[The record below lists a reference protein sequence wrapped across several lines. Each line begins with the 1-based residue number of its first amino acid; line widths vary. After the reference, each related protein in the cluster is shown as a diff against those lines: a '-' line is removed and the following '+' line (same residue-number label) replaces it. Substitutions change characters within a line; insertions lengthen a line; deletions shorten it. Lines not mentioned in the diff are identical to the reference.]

1 MAYDTKVAE
10 AWGDYVS
17 TGTGQRWDAGV
28 IVYEDT
34 SLRTATR
41 CYYRVV
47 CQAWSSGAMDVHA
60 NATVG
65 ATNDSDGSW
74 EGTFSNSAGGYF
86 TFYQWD
92 TWYTRDK
99 TARSVSF
106 WAKFSVT
113 GGFGNGTSAATATV
127 TMPARPSWAVTYD
140 ANGGTG
146 APSSQTK
153 YAGEA
158 LTLSK
163 TAPTRAGHEFLG
175 WATSAGGSVVY
186 APGATYSR
194 DAALKLYAVWRL
206 LYSPPSVALS
216 AFRTATA
223 QATSESPA
231 GGYARAAWDWSVDRT
246 TSSANTAK
254 SVACR
259 HREAGGAWSAATV
272 TGGTTG
278 ASGSCYAAFAASTT
292 AAHEVEVTVTDS
304 LGGSTTRSAV
314 VPAAAVPIDVA
325 NAGRGVGILSTAPQE
340 GLSVGTLTLTDTSA
354 PAAASHPLARLSRLL
369 ELAAADTGWTYLWG
383 SLESN
388 RYVRWCV
395 RMGVCYVEATRVNGI
410 SSSGWK
416 AGTLPKSVWPPAS
429 TYHALA
435 CWHRD
440 HTAQMWVG
448 GANDGGGEGQVW
460 LYNNGTDD
468 VSGSASWPIG

>member
-10 AWGDYVS
+10 TWGDYVS
-17 TGTGQRWDAGV
+17 TGTGHRWDAGV

-65 ATNDSDGSW
+65 ATNDSDGYW

-113 GGFGNGTSAATATV
+113 GGFGNGTSSATATV

-163 TAPTRAGHEFLG
+163 TVPTRANHEFLG
-175 WATSAGGSVVY
+175 WATSAGGSVAY
-186 APGATYSR
+186 APGATYSA
-194 DAALKLYAVWRL
+194 DAALALHAVWRL
-206 LYSPPSVALS
+206 LYSPPSAALS

-231 GGYARAAWDWSVDRT
+231 GGYVRASWSWSVDRT
-246 TSSANTAK
+246 TSASNAAK
-254 SVACR
+254 SVTCR
-259 HREAGGAWSAATV
+259 HREAGGTWFAATV

-278 ASGSCYAAFAASTT
+278 ASGTCYAAFAASTT
-292 AAHEVEVTVTDS
+292 AAHEVEVTVKDS

-314 VPAAAVPIDVA
+314 VSAAAIPIDVA
-325 NAGRGVGILSTAPQE
+325 NKGLGVGILSAAPTE
-340 GLSVGTLTLTDTSA
+340 GLSVGTLTLTDATS
-354 PAAASHPLARLSRLL
+354 PAVASHPLSRLVSL
-369 ELAAADTGWTYLWG
+369 LTLAATTTAWAYLWG
-383 SLESN
+383 SSVSN
-388 RYVRWCV
+388 RFVRWCV
-395 RMGVCYVEATRVNGI
+395 RMGVCYLQAYRVNGI
-410 SSSGWK
+410 TSSGWQ
-416 AGTLPKSVWPPAS
+416 AGVLPAAARPDHSMWQPA
-429 TYHALA
+429 TPRHENN
-435 CWHRD
+435 
-440 HTAQMWVG
+440 TAQMWVG
-448 GANDGGGEGQVW
+448 GSKESGAEGQVW

-468 VSGSASWPIG
+468 VYGSVSWPVG

>member
-206 LYSPPSVALS
+206 LYSPPSVTLS
-216 AFRTATA
+216 AFRTASA
-223 QATSESPA
+223 QATAESPA

-246 TSSANTAK
+246 TSASNAAK
-254 SVACR
+254 SVTCR
-259 HREAGGAWSAATV
+259 HREAGGAWSAV
-272 TGGTTG
+272 TPSGGTTG

-292 AAHEVEVTVTDS
+292 AAHEVEVTVKDS

-314 VPAAAVPIDVA
+314 VPAAAIPIDVA
-325 NAGRGVGILSTAPQE
+325 NRGLGEGILSAAPTE
-340 GLSVGTLTLTDTSA
+340 GLSVGTLTLTDATS
-354 PAAASHPLARLSRLL
+354 PAAASHPLSRLMGL
-369 ELAAADTGWTYLWG
+369 LSIAATTTGWTYLWRDG
-383 SLESN
+383 SD
-388 RYVRWCV
+388 RFVRWCV
-395 RMGVCYVEATRVNGI
+395 RMGVCYLQAHRVNGL

-416 AGTLPKSVWPPAS
+416 AGTLPASVRPDHSLWQPA
-429 TYHALA
+429 TP
-435 CWHRD
+435 RQENN
-440 HTAQMWVG
+440 TAQLWVG
-448 GANDGGGEGQVW
+448 GTEESDGGGPVW
-460 LYNNGTDD
+460 LYNNGSGD
-468 VSGSASWPIG
+468 VSGIMSWPIG

>member
-10 AWGDYVS
+10 VWGDYVS

-28 IVYEDT
+28 IVYEDV

-60 NATVG
+60 NGAVG
-65 ATNDSDGSW
+65 ATNDNDGYW

-92 TWYTRDK
+92 TWYGRDK
-99 TARSVSF
+99 AARSVSF
-106 WAKFSVT
+106 WARFNVT
-113 GGFGNGTSAATATV
+113 GGFGNGTSTATATV

-140 ANGGTG
+140 ANGGSG
-146 APSSQTK
+146 APASQAK
-153 YAGEA
+153 WAGEA

-163 TAPTRAGHEFLG
+163 TVPTRANHEFLG
-175 WATSAGGSVVY
+175 WATSAGGSVAY
-186 APGATYSR
+186 APGATYSA
-194 DAALKLYAVWRL
+194 DAALALHAVWRL

-231 GGYARAAWDWSVDRT
+231 GGYMRVSWSWSVDRT
-246 TSSANTAK
+246 TSASNAAK

-259 HREAGGAWSAATV
+259 HREAGGAWLAVKPS
-272 TGGTTG
+272 GGTTG

-292 AAHEVEVTVTDS
+292 AAHEVEVTVKDS

-314 VPAAAVPIDVA
+314 VTAAAIPIDVA
-325 NAGRGVGILSTAPQE
+325 NRGLGVGILSAAPTE
-340 GLSVGTLTLTDTSA
+340 GLSVGTLTLTDATS
-354 PAAASHPLARLSRLL
+354 PAVASHPLSRLVSL
-369 ELAAADTGWTYLWG
+369 LTLAATTTAWAYLWG
-383 SLESN
+383 SSESN
-388 RYVRWCV
+388 RFVRWCV
-395 RMGVCYVEATRVNGI
+395 RMGVCYLQAHRVNGV

-416 AGTLPKSVWPPAS
+416 AGTLPASVRPYHSMWQPA
-429 TYHALA
+429 TA
-435 CWHRD
+435 WHENN
-440 HTAQMWVG
+440 TAQMWVG
-448 GANDGGGEGQVW
+448 GTEESDGGGPVW
-460 LYNNGTDD
+460 LYNNGSDD
-468 VSGSASWPIG
+468 VFGIMSWPIV